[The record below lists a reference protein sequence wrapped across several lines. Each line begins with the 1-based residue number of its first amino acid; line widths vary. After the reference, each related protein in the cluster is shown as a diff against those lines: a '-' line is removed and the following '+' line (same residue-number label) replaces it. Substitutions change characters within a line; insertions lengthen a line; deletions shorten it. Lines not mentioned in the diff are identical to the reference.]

1 MSQLDVELAHAGEET
16 TLSPKMLLLEQ
27 LRITPEKQLEPMEFL
42 FRLFGRP
49 CFPRR
54 ELVAITGKAKSG
66 KTFVTSML
74 MAKGASPLPP
84 PTGEGVLKRNV
95 DKPLSILWY
104 DTEQSDESTQDVLCN
119 RIMKMLASE
128 EHGKTQKNIF
138 CENPCESVAK
148 KTLYDIFNVRSV
160 GWKERRSL
168 LREAVERY
176 EHDLVI
182 VDGIRDLVNDINDGV
197 LAQEVMEEL
206 LHLATEKNC
215 CIVCVLHQ
223 NKGSEDHNLRG
234 WIGTELMNKAFEV
247 YACEKM
253 MPQRIFKME
262 QTLTRKYDIEQTL
275 YFEVGEDGLPKA
287 SPLPPP
293 TGGSDLGR
301 ERLPS
306 INRDYIVHEDD
317 GSWRFDVMKLFLAAF
332 QGENELQGS
341 VLRERVMQLSGIVIP
356 FKYNQLLHQALEQKV
371 IEKMQRDG
379 LTVYQLAPSEVSSPL
394 LYLSPYG
401 GLRYE
406 GETSRTPKYLRPR
419 ISLIP
424 RISKCRRKFYNTN
437 YLFNED

>member
-1 MSQLDVELAHAGEET
+1 MDDKVMSQLDVELAHAGEET
-16 TLSPKMLLLEQ
+16 TLSPKMLLLEKM
-27 LRITPEKQLEPMEFL
+27 RITPEKQLEPMEFL

-74 MAKGASPLPP
+74 MACCNMRDVLSFHREHEPPLR
-84 PTGEGVLKRNV
+84 V
-95 DKPLSILWY
+95 LWY
-104 DTEQSDESTQDVLCN
+104 DTEQSDESTQDILKN
-119 RIMKMLASE
+119 RVFRMVTSAPDLFSQRSGE
-128 EHGKTQKNIF
+128 LF
-138 CENPCESVAK
+138 DV
-148 KTLYDIFNVRSV
+148 FNVRAV
-160 GWKERRSL
+160 EWKERRSL
-168 LREAVERY
+168 LKEAVERY
-176 EHDLVI
+176 EPDLVI

-206 LHLATEKNC
+206 LHLATQKNC

-253 MPQRIFKME
+253 MPQRVFKLE

-275 YFEVGEDGLPKA
+275 YFEVNEQGLPQ
-287 SPLPPP
+287 SSVGP
-293 TGGSDLGR
+293 TDSVATTKT

-317 GSWRFDVMKLFLAAF
+317 GSWRFDVHRLFLAAF
-332 QGENELQGS
+332 QNEDELQGS

-371 IEKMQRDG
+371 IEKSQRDG
-379 LTVYQLAPSEVSSPL
+379 LTVYQPAP
-394 LYLSPYG
+394 
-401 GLRYE
+401 
-406 GETSRTPKYLRPR
+406 
-419 ISLIP
+419 
-424 RISKCRRKFYNTN
+424 F
-437 YLFNED
+437 